1 MITWSDATMKAISK
15 ARLALGTIS
24 VSGVITAGLIG
35 LATPAVAPSK
45 AEALPAVQVYEN
57 ADSLSDTQLVGLLK
71 AVGFE
76 GSHLKEA
83 WAIAKKESNGQPL
96 HHNGNRHTGD
106 NSYGLF
112 QVNML
117 GQLGVDR
124 RAKYGLASNADLL
137 NPVVNAKIAYQMS
150 NAGKNWSAWKGTH
163 TVVVKQWLKKYPY
176 KATTT
181 KAHKAKAKAIAKA
194 KALPKGKVKAKA
206 IAKPKQKQ

>member
-1 MITWSDATMKAISK
+1 MKAISK

-45 AEALPAVQVYEN
+45 AEALPALRVYEN
-57 ADSLSDTQLVGLLK
+57 ADSLSDQQLVGLLR

-83 WAIAKKESNGQPL
+83 WAIAKKESHGNPL
-96 HHNGNRHTGD
+96 NHNGNRKTGD
-106 NSYGLF
+106 NSYGIF

-124 RAKYGLASNADLL
+124 RAKYGLASNAELL
-137 NPVVNAKIAYQMS
+137 NPVKNAQIAYHMS
-150 NAGKNWSAWKGTH
+150 NGGKNWSAWKGIH
-163 TVVVKQWLKKYPY
+163 TSVVKYWMKKYPD
-176 KATTT
+176 KATTNQAH
-181 KAHKAKAKAIAKA
+181 KAKAKAKAKVIAKAIPKGKAKAKAIAKA
-194 KALPKGKVKAKA
+194 K
-206 IAKPKQKQ
+206 PKQKQ

>member
-117 GQLGVDR
+117 GSMGNDR
-124 RAKYGLASNADLL
+124 REQFGLASNAELL
-137 NPVVNAKIAYQMS
+137 NPVTNAKAAYFMS
-150 NAGKNWSAWKGTH
+150 GRGKDWSAWKGTKQK
-163 TVVVKQWLKKYPY
+163 VVQDWLAKYPY
-176 KATTT
+176 KAHTQVK
-181 KAHKAKAKAIAKA
+181 KAVAKAKAKTK
-194 KALPKGKVKAKA
+194 PKH
-206 IAKPKQKQ
+206 KPKQ